1 MKPVSVIILLVVVS
15 SFNACKKLSAPALQS
30 NTPAG
35 QAPAEQLNH
44 PAGGTTAV
52 TEVRYFRGSIGSTL
66 GLQMKLTRKGEK
78 VSGSYYYQKIGTRI
92 DLKGTID
99 KDSNITLEEYDATGK
114 QTGIFKGVWSTDG
127 DGLIGIAGNWT
138 PPNGDKKTVFSIHQ
152 EPINFSSGAE
162 ITSKSIKETNK
173 KLKYEINAEYPVVGG
188 VPDGRFDKFNQE
200 ARNLVAGRVA
210 EFRKQMVEQSKE
222 KSATDVETETTGSDL
237 GVGYEVRLATDD
249 LISVKFDIGSYY
261 QGAAHPNSYTNVL
274 NYDVKAAK
282 VIKLA
287 DLFKPGAKYL
297 QAMSSHAVRHLKKQ
311 AQAKGADSMLDDEWI
326 GRGAGP
332 DIMNYQSWTITRK
345 GLGINFD
352 SYQVAPYAAG
362 PQYVLI
368 PYSALKD
375 LINPDGLVGQL
386 VK

>member
-1 MKPVSVIILLVVVS
+1 
-15 SFNACKKLSAPALQS
+15 
-30 NTPAG
+30 
-35 QAPAEQLNH
+35 
-44 PAGGTTAV
+44 
-52 TEVRYFRGSIGSTL
+52 
-66 GLQMKLTRKGEK
+66 MKLTRKGEK